1 MWPPG
6 THWKH
11 CGKEVLATGSTG
23 SVPEAGTIYG
33 AAIVVNA
40 STLKL
45 AAASRPIARG
55 MADGWSDFTF
65 MVSIMGELRFC
76 IIILN
81 LQAAV
86 RLLIL
91 YCLILGG

>member
-1 MWPPG
+1 
-6 THWKH
+6 
-11 CGKEVLATGSTG
+11 
-23 SVPEAGTIYG
+23 
-33 AAIVVNA
+33 
-40 STLKL
+40 
-45 AAASRPIARG
+45 